1 MRINS
6 PAKVKIMNGF
16 TSLMQ
21 ERTLSGI
28 KVIDIIK
35 ESGVS
40 HQTFYRTFLDKYDL
54 AEKACASKLEL
65 IYSVVGKNPTWRDAA
80 MCTLNVIA
88 NDGTFFANILSEPE
102 GIEAMKAAMLSVDTE
117 YLGIKPGDMIANA
130 WLHNLV
136 NWSEEGFET
145 PADVICDKILRSLPV
160 EEIVEEIDIDPYLSA
175 YQKIRVTEFK
185 NRGKYEEV

>member
-21 ERTLSGI
+21 ERTLSNI

-54 AEKACASKLEL
+54 AEKVCASKLEL

-80 MCTLNVIA
+80 MCSLNVIA
-88 NDGTFFANILSEPE
+88 NDGEFFSHLLAEKE
-102 GIEAMKAAMLSVDTE
+102 GIDIVRKAIASVNSE
-117 YLGIKPGDMIANA
+117 YMGIKQDEMISTA
-130 WLHNLV
+130 WIQNLV
-136 NWSEEGFET
+136 IWSLEGFSS
-145 PADVICDKILRSLPV
+145 PSDVVCAKILRSLPV
-160 EEIVEEIDIDPYLSA
+160 GEIIEEADIEPYLEA
-175 YQKIRVTEFK
+175 YSKIRLADFK
-185 NRGKYEEV
+185 SRGKYEEP

>member
-21 ERTLSGI
+21 ERTLSNI

-54 AEKACASKLEL
+54 AEKVCASKLEL
-65 IYSVVGKNPTWRDAA
+65 IYFVVGKNPTWRDAA
-80 MCTLNVIA
+80 ICTLNVISS
-88 NDGTFFANILSEPE
+88 DGDFFSHLLEEKE
-102 GIEAMKAAMLSVDTE
+102 GIEVVKKAMVDVDGE
-117 YLGIKPGDMIANA
+117 YLGIRPGDMISNA
-130 WLHNLV
+130 WIYNLAK
-136 NWSEEGFET
+136 WSGEEFET
-145 PADVICDKILRSLPV
+145 PSDVICDRILRTLPV
-160 EEIVEEIDIDPYLSA
+160 EEIVEESEIGPYLAA
-175 YQKIRVTEFK
+175 YAKIRITDFK
-185 NRGKYEEV
+185 NRGKYENP